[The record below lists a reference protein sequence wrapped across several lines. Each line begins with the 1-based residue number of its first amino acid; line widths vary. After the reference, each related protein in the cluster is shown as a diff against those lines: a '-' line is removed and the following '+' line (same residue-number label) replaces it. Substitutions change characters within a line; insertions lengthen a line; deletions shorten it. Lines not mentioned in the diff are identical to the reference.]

1 MPADFQDVELDM
13 TTFTPEVRLQLAK
26 VIESRFDANYSGVLV
41 TKFRRPLPV
50 DETEEGYE
58 GGDFDEE
65 GEMMEVGESEEQE
78 AEVVQISMEDLHR
91 RGQNYS
97 EYRFVPNIMALALAL

>member
-13 TTFTPEVRLQLAK
+13 TTFTPEVKLQLAK
-26 VIESRFDANYSGVLV
+26 VTANQSGLTL

-50 DETEEGYE
+50 YETEEEYE

-65 GEMMEVGESEEQE
+65 GEMMDVGDSGEEE
-78 AEVVQISMEDLHR
+78 AEVVEISLEDLHR
-91 RGQNYS
+91 DGER
-97 EYRFVPNIMALALAL
+97 YRFVPNIVALALAL